1 MPAQSSSAIPAKIT
15 KPVVRAAAAAEPEQS
30 LEVSVEM
37 KIEFCNKIKK
47 LTPETLTKFV
57 GYV

>member
-1 MPAQSSSAIPAKIT
+1 MPAQSSSANPAKVT
-15 KPVVRAAAAAEPEQS
+15 KPVVRAAAVTEPEQS

-37 KIEFCNKIKK
+37 KVEFCNKIKK